1 MPRDQ
6 WLSNTNIH
14 TTEHTCGWI
23 GMTPCSK
30 VKYIEIYEFI
40 IDNGCCQ
47 YSIVI
52 FSDYKAL

>member
-6 WLSNTNIH
+6 WLFNTNIH
-14 TTEHTCGWI
+14 TTEYTCGCND
-23 GMTPCSK
+23 TCSK

-47 YSIVI
+47 YSIVMI
-52 FSDYKAL
+52 SDYKAL